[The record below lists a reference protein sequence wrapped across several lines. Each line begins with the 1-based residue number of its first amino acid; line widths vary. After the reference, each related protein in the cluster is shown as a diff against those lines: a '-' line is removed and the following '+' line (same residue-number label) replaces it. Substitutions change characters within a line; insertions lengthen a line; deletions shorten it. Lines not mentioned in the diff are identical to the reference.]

1 MTASHL
7 DSPAPLVGLVHGC
20 PPAPVALP
28 RLDEA
33 GAAGVGAGIRE
44 LVAAP
49 CGGPCDGATTLEVRG
64 LGGWGLDGWA
74 PGLPGT
80 RPVAVP
86 PGVRVD
92 GLSAEHD
99 GPVRHGLVTLVDARR
114 GTAGG
119 AGSPQLH
126 HRLLVRGRSDVPL
139 VLELLSDLRRDSSR
153 GWRAAS
159 VAAVRLSA
167 LPQGVAIDEPGPDG
181 ADDCLRLLAGRLVS
195 LSLVSTG
202 MLQVR
207 RPGRVGGAAGHPAG
221 RVGSAPAPAVGA
233 ARRWAVSEGR

>member
-20 PPAPVALP
+20 PPAPLALP

-64 LGGWGLDGWA
+64 LGGWALDGWA
-74 PGLPGT
+74 PGLPAAQ
-80 RPVAVP
+80 PVAVP

-99 GPVRHGLVTLVDARR
+99 GPVRHGLVTLVEARR

-139 VLELLSDLRRDSSR
+139 VLELLSDLRRDPSR
-153 GWRAAS
+153 GWRAAA

-167 LPQGVAIDEPGPDG
+167 LPQGAAIDEPGPDG
-181 ADDCLRLLAGRLVS
+181 DDDCLRLLAGRLVS

-202 MLQVR
+202 MLQAR
-207 RPGRVGGAAGHPAG
+207 RPGRVLGRAGHPAG
-221 RVGSAPAPAVGA
+221 RVGSAAAPTVGA

>member
-1 MTASHL
+1 MTASL
-7 DSPAPLVGLVHGC
+7 RDSPAPLVGLVHGC
-20 PPAPVALP
+20 PPAPLALP
-28 RLDEA
+28 ALDEA

-74 PGLPGT
+74 PRLPGAHT
-80 RPVAVP
+80 VAVP
-86 PGVRVD
+86 PGARVD

-99 GPVRHGLVTLVDARR
+99 GPVRHGLVTLVEARR

-139 VLELLSDLRRDSSR
+139 VLELLSDLRRDPSR

-181 ADDCLRLLAGRLVS
+181 VDDCLRLLAGPLVS
-195 LSLVSTG
+195 LSFVSTG
-202 MLQVR
+202 MLQAR
-207 RPGRVGGAAGHPAG
+207 RPGRVGGVAGHPAG
-221 RVGSAPAPAVGA
+221 RAGSAPAPVVGA

>member
-1 MTASHL
+1 MTASL
-7 DSPAPLVGLVHGC
+7 PDSPAPLVGLVHGC
-20 PPAPVALP
+20 PPAPLALP
-28 RLDEA
+28 GLDEA

-74 PGLPGT
+74 PRLPGAH
-80 RPVAVP
+80 PVAVP
-86 PGVRVD
+86 PGARVD

-99 GPVRHGLVTLVDARR
+99 GPVRHGLVTLVEARR

-139 VLELLSDLRRDSSR
+139 VLELLSDLRRDPSR

-207 RPGRVGGAAGHPAG
+207 RPGRVGGLADHLAG
-221 RVGSAPAPAVGA
+221 RVRSAPAPAVGA

>member
-1 MTASHL
+1 MTASL
-7 DSPAPLVGLVHGC
+7 PDSPAPLVGLVHGC
-20 PPAPVALP
+20 PPAPLALP
-28 RLDEA
+28 ALDEA
-33 GAAGVGAGIRE
+33 GAAGAGIRE

-49 CGGPCDGATTLEVRG
+49 CGGPCDGATSLEVRG
-64 LGGWGLDGWA
+64 LGGWGLHGWA
-74 PGLPGT
+74 PGLPGP

-86 PGVRVD
+86 AGVRVD

-99 GPVRHGLVTLVDARR
+99 GPVRHGLVTLVEARR

-139 VLELLSDLRRDSSR
+139 VLELLSDLRRDPSR

-181 ADDCLRLLAGRLVS
+181 ADDCLRLLAGPLVS

-207 RPGRVGGAAGHPAG
+207 RPGRVGGVAGHPAG
-221 RVGSAPAPAVGA
+221 RVHPAPAPAVGA